1 MDPQLVDWGGSAVLL
16 GIFWQL
22 MAWSMRR
29 LTRRLDRQDE
39 DLAELKT
46 DVAGLKTDVA
56 GLKDGQAGLRA
67 DFAGLKEGQ
76 AGLRADF
83 AGLKEGQAALQKDV
97 ADLKGS
103 QARMGE
109 TLLRVV
115 DDLGVVKGQLR
126 IAPREKATAAGS

>member
-1 MDPQLVDWGGSAVLL
+1 MDPQLVDFGVSLGGSLVIL
-16 GIFWQL
+16 GFLWRA
-22 MAWSMRR
+22 MAR

-39 DLAELKT
+39 DLAELRT
-46 DVAGLKTDVA
+46 DMAVVKSDV
-56 GLKDGQAGLRA
+56 
-67 DFAGLKEGQ
+67 AGLKEGQ
-76 AGLRADF
+76 AGLRADV
-83 AGLKEGQAALQKDV
+83 AGLKVGQASLQKDV

-115 DDLGVVKGQLR
+115 GDLGEVKGELR

>member
-76 AGLRADF
+76 A
-83 AGLKEGQAALQKDV
+83 ALQKDV